1 MTNSPTSPQPS
12 PPLRGGEG
20 VRGAPLMTEAK
31 RLRPRSK
38 FARSLRRKATDAE
51 KRLWWVLR
59 DRIPQHRFRRQ
70 HPIGRFIVDFACP
83 ARKLAIELD
92 GSQHMLRSTADA
104 QRTAEL
110 ARAGYRVIRFWSND
124 VMSNTIGV
132 VEAIRRA
139 LES

>member
-1 MTNSPTSPQPS
+1 
-12 PPLRGGEG
+12 
-20 VRGAPLMTEAK
+20 
-31 RLRPRSK
+31 
-38 FARSLRRKATDAE
+38 
-51 KRLWWVLR
+51 VLR